1 MGKNRVGEKIEYI
14 QGPAGNDDPVTTT
27 VVAFH
32 PSLIKALSRVDNG
45 KARGNLPFILEGT
58 IQEEQGVVAVTLSQD
73 PNVLKAIRKL
83 REDRM
88 TNKGVD
94 R

>member
-1 MGKNRVGEKIEYI
+1 MGENLVDGNKIHI
-14 QGPAGNDDPVTTT
+14 QGPAGKDDRVTTT

-32 PSLIKALSRVDNG
+32 PSLIKALSKVDNG

-58 IQEEQGVVAVTLSQD
+58 IQEEEGVVAVTLSQD

>member
-14 QGPAGNDDPVTTT
+14 QGPAGKDDRVTTT

-32 PSLIKALSRVDNG
+32 PSLIKALSKVDNG
-45 KARGNLPFILEGT
+45 EARQNLPFIVEGSDD
-58 IQEEQGVVAVTLSQD
+58 GRVVSVALSQD
-73 PNVLKAIRKL
+73 PNVLKAIQEL
-83 REDRM
+83 REARI
-88 TNKGVD
+88 NGVD